1 MKVKVTISLEESNW
15 RELQHRALDLGTSAS
30 AIIDE
35 LVASY
40 LKKPHWFEKMKK
52 GGKR

>member
-1 MKVKVTISLEESNW
+1 MKTKVNLTLEESNW
-15 RELQHRALDLGTSAS
+15 QKLRVYAIEHKTSAS

-35 LVASY
+35 LIAIY
-40 LKKPHWFEKMKK
+40 LGNAKK